1 MILAVIGLL
10 VLLGMG
16 TAALEQ
22 SRLTAEEHDRLADR
36 ERVVAKLAE
45 TASVF
50 EDPQRVADKAATVPF
65 APDRPELNHALLGV
79 FANSPT
85 LARNRVAALF
95 TPDGT
100 VAANLYPG
108 RPLPGVADLGVAWSS
123 ALAGRAAVSNL
134 IDLDGTFL
142 VATTAPI
149 GGPKPWGVLVTATD
163 NQQTQAFA
171 DVFGDGLFK
180 VDRQGVAVNAWKP
193 DLVGT
198 RLVDPAELAAVRTG
212 TTRMWTTKQHGDRTT
227 FLLHLVASTGYY
239 TGLQRPDSLLYG
251 DLWERQRQRNVT
263 LAAVLAAC
271 LLGLTLFG
279 FVRTRAT
286 GRVRARTDALLS
298 ETSDLVLVA
307 DATSRALTFV
317 GAAGHDLLGR
327 DPQADVGRPLTDLV
341 HPDDV
346 ARVRALIDDPAR
358 PPALAVRLRTGTSAW
373 RWFDVEAS
381 DLTGN
386 QAVAGILVTCH
397 EIGARKELA
406 DRLAAQAQRDALTGV
421 ANRAAVTA
429 AIDSALAEAIATDA
443 SMSLLFIDLDRFKPV
458 NDTYGHQ
465 VGDELLRLVARR
477 ISAAVRPAS
486 DRVGRS
492 PPDALVGRLGGDEF
506 AVVLHGAAASD
517 AGRTA
522 RRIVDSLACPAV
534 IGRRRLR
541 VSASVGVSSVAA
553 PTGNPRADISTE
565 WLVRHADHAMYRAK
579 RSGGNRWALADEDS
593 FHPTPSHRPGPGAR
607 PAQHGDGSDPAPWQD
622 RRTATAASQHDT
634 DQHHPDQRT
643 AGPALDH
650 DPSSGRG
657 QPFALVRRAAPRVH
671 TWATLMLPIILVAV
685 VAGVAI
691 WLERS
696 AQQQAERAR
705 VGELA
710 QLTNAAAVYSA
721 SANSLDQLVTEISG
735 APWTTTP
742 STVNQAVLRQ
752 MAVLAPDSVLALTDL
767 DGQVV
772 NSAPP
777 GATLPVRPS
786 DPAFVTVLG
795 GRVGNEPVQLVGG
808 TYWNYSLLPVLRDGV
823 PFAVFAL
830 GQQADAAQAQLGYEA
845 LGSVGLGAEGGLSS
859 LDVNGRA
866 RYSWDRAL
874 IGRRLADPA
883 ELATVP
889 RTGAVRLPD
898 AATTAQGTFA
908 FAARDPALVDGGYVL
923 FELPASVA
931 LSGLR
936 PGQVARD
943 LLLLVAVALTVFGLA
958 LATRFL
964 EGADRRETERL
975 SALLHNVHD
984 IVVVMDR
991 DGYVTFV
998 SSAATRLLGYDT
1010 AMVPQRQWT
1019 ILHPDDDDRVR
1030 RVVSR
1035 PAGSAPHRPGAG
1047 TGTSLSDIRLQGSD
1061 GVYRWFDLHVSDQSS
1076 HPHIRGTLLTVHEVT
1091 DRRRLQDQLI
1101 RQARYDPLTGLPN
1114 RGALLDHVPSGDD
1127 AASTDRAPAA
1137 VLFVDLDRFK
1147 RVNDSLG
1154 HQAGDSVL
1162 STVARR
1168 LVNASRPGDVVYRI
1182 GGDEFVVVLADATPD
1197 EAVAVARRLQ
1207 RAVSAPADYEGV
1219 SIDVSVT
1226 VGVSLAEEAGCGLD
1240 ELLGVA
1246 DSAMYRAKRAG
1257 RGTVGVQTV
1266 SANRTR
1272 T

>member
-50 EDPQRVADKAATVPF
+50 EDPQRVAAQAATVPF
-65 APDRPELNHALLGV
+65 APGRPELNHALLGV

-85 LARNRVAALF
+85 LARNRVAALL

-163 NQQTQAFA
+163 NKQTQAFA
-171 DVFGDGLFK
+171 GVFGDGLFK
-180 VDRQGVAVNAWKP
+180 VDRQGVAVNAWEP
-193 DLVGT
+193 NLVGT
-198 RLVDPAELAAVRTG
+198 RLVDPTELAAVRTG
-212 TTRMWTTKQHGDRTT
+212 TTRMWTTRQHGDRTT

-251 DLWERQRQRNVT
+251 DLWERQQQRNVT
-263 LAAVLAAC
+263 LAAVLASC

-298 ETSDLVLVA
+298 ETSDLVLVV

-346 ARVRALIDDPAR
+346 ARVQALIDDPAR
-358 PPALAVRLRTGTSAW
+358 PPTLAVRLRTGTSAW

-429 AIDSALAEAIATDA
+429 AIDSALAEAIATGA

-477 ISAAVRPAS
+477 ISAAVRPES

-506 AVVLHGAAASD
+506 AVLLHGATAGD

-522 RRIVDSLACPAV
+522 RRIVDSLACPAI
-534 IGRRRLR
+534 IGRRRLQ
-541 VSASVGVSSVAA
+541 VSASVGVSSIAA
-553 PTGNPRADISTE
+553 PTGNPHADISTE
-565 WLVRHADHAMYRAK
+565 WLLRQADHAMYRAK
-579 RSGGNRWALADEDS
+579 RGGGNRWALADEDS
-593 FHPTPSHRPGPGAR
+593 FRPTPPRRPGPGAR
-607 PAQHGDGSDPAPWQD
+607 PARRGDGSDPNSWQD
-622 RRTATAASQHDT
+622 RRTATAAG
-634 DQHHPDQRT
+634 QRN
-643 AGPALDH
+643 AGPTLDH
-650 DPSSGRG
+650 DPTSGRG
-657 QPFALVRRAAPRVH
+657 QPFALVRRAVPRVH

-685 VAGVAI
+685 VAGVAM

-721 SANSLDQLVTEISG
+721 SANNLDQLVTEISG
-735 APWTTTP
+735 APWTSTP

-752 MAVLAPDSVLALTDL
+752 MAVLAPNSVLALTDL
-767 DGQVV
+767 DGKVV
-772 NSAPP
+772 DSAPA

-786 DPAFVTVLG
+786 DPAFVTAVG
-795 GRVGNEPVQLVGG
+795 GRVGNEPVQRVGG

-823 PFAVFAL
+823 SFAVFAL
-830 GQQADAAQAQLGYEA
+830 GEQADAAQAQLGYEA
-845 LGSVGLGAEGGLSS
+845 LGSVGLGNEGGLSS

-908 FAARDPALVDGGYVL
+908 FAARDPALVNGGYVL
-923 FELPASVA
+923 FEVPASVA

-936 PGQVARD
+936 PGQVVRD

-964 EGADRRETERL
+964 EEADRRETERL

-991 DGYVTFV
+991 NGYVTFV

-1010 AMVPQRQWT
+1010 TMVPRRQLT
-1019 ILHPDDDDRVR
+1019 VLHPDDRDRVR
-1030 RVVSR
+1030 HLVSR
-1035 PAGSAPHRPGAG
+1035 PAGSAPNRPGAG

-1076 HPHIRGTLLTVHEVT
+1076 HPHIRGTLLTVHDVT
-1091 DRRRLQDQLI
+1091 DRRRMQDQLI
-1101 RQARYDPLTGLPN
+1101 RQARYDPLTSLPN
-1114 RGALLDHVPSGDD
+1114 RGALLDPVPSGDD

-1147 RVNDSLG
+1147 QVNDRLG

-1226 VGVSLAEEAGCGLD
+1226 VGVSLAEKAGCGLA

-1266 SANRTR
+1266 SANRRR